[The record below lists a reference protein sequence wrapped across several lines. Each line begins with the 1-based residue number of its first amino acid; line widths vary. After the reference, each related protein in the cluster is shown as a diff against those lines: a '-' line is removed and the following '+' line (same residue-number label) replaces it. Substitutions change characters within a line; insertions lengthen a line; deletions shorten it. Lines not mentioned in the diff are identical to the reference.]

1 MEKINL
7 MPCLTV
13 QMTDTVC
20 IKCGITVSIEIQVAH
35 FKKENKKT
43 SKTYLTTRNIGNII
57 QNIAIILKQ

>member
-1 MEKINL
+1 
-7 MPCLTV
+7 
-13 QMTDTVC
+13 MTDTVC

>member
-13 QMTDTVC
+13 QMTDIVC
-20 IKCGITVSIEIQVAH
+20 IKCGIMVKYRNTSGAVL
-35 FKKENKKT
+35 NKRIKNI
-43 SKTYLTTRNIGNII
+43 KTYLTTRNRGNII